1 MINVRAARFPLW
13 LAMLAT
19 ALVLGLAVAPARAQ
33 SKKLSIAYM
42 PHPIHEQ
49 QLKWMKRWGEANG
62 VEIKPTPISY
72 EVYVEKL
79 TASFLARSQEYDIIW
94 HNDDWGQLWGAF
106 MEPVE
111 DVKTLDMME
120 RKILVDQAMLWP
132 QPDGKKAATAVPFN
146 ETLGIFFY
154 RKDLVA
160 EAECPRSWADLVRVS
175 QKLQKE
181 GKVKWGFVG
190 GMKYPHTWF
199 TLLWSLWTNDCD
211 LFAPYNERDN
221 EALGRNG
228 WKSMLGDRCAREALE
243 FWWDNIN
250 VHKISPPAL
259 VSYTRTE
266 ADGIFMAGEAF
277 MTMNDTPLYGKYND
291 PAASKVAGKVAMG
304 KFPLGPS
311 STRKG
316 LAWRAAWFWAVPKAV
331 SPAQK
336 KLAKDLLS
344 WLGENEEVQRDIF
357 KATAGIPPITKV
369 QQALAREDPL
379 FIQLKTTLI
388 DAPYHIVPAYYF
400 KQWPEVHATFS
411 DIAARALI
419 GKREDIPKALS
430 EGAQKLTAIMTR

>member
-1 MINVRAARFPLW
+1 MTTLRPRWVRIV
-13 LAMLAT
+13 LAT
-19 ALVLGLAVAPARAQ
+19 LIALVAAGLVAGPAAAQ
-33 SKKLSIAYM
+33 AKKLSIAYM

-49 QLKWMKRWGEANG
+49 QLKWMKKWGEANG
-62 VEIKPTPISY
+62 VEIRPTPISY

-111 DVKTLDMME
+111 DVKTLGQME

-154 RKDLVA
+154 RKDLIGDA
-160 EAECPRSWADLVRVS
+160 EYPRTWADLVRVS

-199 TLLWSLWTNDCD
+199 TLLWSMWTNDCD
-211 LFAPYNERDN
+211 IYAPYNERDN
-221 EALGRNG
+221 DRLGKGG
-228 WKSMLGDRCAREALE
+228 WKSMLGDKCAREAVE

-266 ADGIFMAGEAF
+266 ADGIFMAGESF

-311 STRKG
+311 STKSG
-316 LAWRAAWFWAVPKAV
+316 LAWRAAWFWAIPRAV
-331 SPAQK
+331 SAPQK
-336 KLAKDLLS
+336 KLAKDLLT
-344 WLGENEEVQRDIF
+344 WMGDNEEVQRDIF
-357 KATAGIPPITKV
+357 KATAGIPPITRV
-369 QQALAREDPL
+369 QAALAREEPL
-379 FIQLKTTLI
+379 FMQLKTTLI

-419 GKREDIPKALS
+419 GKREDIPKTLS